1 MKETSMALID
11 RYIRDVSR
19 RLPRRLR
26 ADVEKELRSSL
37 HDALDARAADSG
49 ERAESAASEDK
60 VVELLRKFGP
70 PAQLAASYRSDPGF
84 LVGPELYPAFLK
96 TMKIVI
102 IIIVGIAV
110 ASVVA
115 GAIGES
121 NPLFEIAKGLA
132 FSNLLGEIIE
142 AMGWV
147 VLVFWIIQLTTSGSS
162 MTAGERVLSTSHT
175 DDPTSTRWDPHS
187 LPKHDDPDGI
197 GRTGLMVEIAIM
209 IALVVL
215 FAFFPGAVGATV
227 STNNE
232 RHWVALMG
240 PGFLAGRGLLYVG
253 FLCTVALNL
262 ILLRNNRWTIPTRVF
277 DLVISGVFIAA
288 LLPMITGGNVVGN
301 NPADL
306 VANGW
311 SPSAAE
317 SLSKE
322 VFPFLDKLLRG
333 VFACVVAGIAWS
345 VVTRVR
351 ILIKRVT

>member
-1 MKETSMALID
+1 MDLIE
-11 RYIRDVSR
+11 RYIQDVSR

-37 HDALDARAADSG
+37 HDALDARAANAGD
-49 ERAESAASEDK
+49 RAESAAPDDQ

-70 PAQLAASYRSDPGF
+70 PAQLATSYRSAPGF

-96 TMKIVI
+96 TMKIVTI
-102 IIIVGIAV
+102 VIVGIVA

-115 GAIGES
+115 GAIGEP

-132 FSNLLGEIIE
+132 LSNLFSEIIE

-147 VLVFWIIQLTTSGSS
+147 VLVFWIIQLATSGSR
-162 MTAGERVLSTSHT
+162 MTAGGGVLGTPHAS
-175 DDPTSTRWDPHS
+175 DPTSTSWDPHS
-187 LPKHDDPDGI
+187 LPKHDDPDRI

-215 FAFFPGAVGATV
+215 LAVFPGAVGATV
-227 STNNE
+227 STNDE

-253 FLCTVALNL
+253 FMCTVALNM
-262 ILLRNNRWTIPTRVF
+262 ILLRHNRWTIPTRMF

-288 LLPMITGGNVVGN
+288 VLPMVTGGNVVAN
-301 NPADL
+301 NPAGL
-306 VANGW
+306 AANGW

-322 VFPFLDKLLRG
+322 VFPFLDKILRG
-333 VFACVVAGIAWS
+333 VFACVIIGIAWS
-345 VVTRVR
+345 VVTRVVT
-351 ILIKRVT
+351 LIKRAT